1 MSGIHLKDLSKV
13 YKEQIAE
20 KKHDSYLETDMKKRQ
35 KNNEKARKDMKKMG
49 SMSNPH
55 FGDGPTGS
63 MSSEEVE
70 VAEADSLAAMQA
82 RREKRLAAQ
91 RKREG
96 TTATGRDFG
105 HDYSLTPAQ
114 QKARRDAE
122 FKAGIGTKKEE
133 VEVDEA
139 MSSYDRN
146 RKRAAQRA
154 AARNAARDAGKTG
167 VVPGVGYVSPR
178 RERET
183 YVDSA
188 GTTRHKSGAKMEG
201 LDPVGR
207 EDGDVNNDGKKDG
220 TDKYLMNR
228 RKAIGKAIKKKMSEG
243 VRDMD
248 PEKGTA
254 ERKARPEKKRGMK
267 LDDHPQYQKEGYG
280 APGHNPGSGEK
291 SVARAKA
298 LMDKKGQKGAPGLDA
313 MAAAKKEHEARR
325 GVKKEE
331 FIPEVMSDDMDD
343 KPIKEKKV
351 KNVVKI
357 NPKLGESVEEIGGE
371 LIEAVEIFDILEE
384 ITDQELRFVSDR
396 MIDEIVEEFF
406 IEAAEQDEDLEVLQ
420 QNLCESIDLSISL
433 LLEQEDL
440 DEVTSPAAVA
450 SARMRANRSSGSG
463 GESSGPSR
471 ASVMDRVKSAVKKGV
486 KVARKAAVKGAEVAG
501 KAVGHTKN
509 LAKDMGSAAKKG
521 YQSTQTGSSDSESSS
536 TPKKKGPG
544 MLSRIGAKLKRG
556 IGKAAR
562 AVSRGARNV
571 ARKMDEDI
579 KIEEGKSSRPLGVMH
594 TIARGMKQEKGTKRN
609 EGGKYLRM
617 QTTKKQNKKSAD
629 LDAHREKQRSERGL
643 PEELSVEGYGAP
655 GHNPGSGEKSVAR
668 AKALM
673 DKKGQKGAPGLDA
686 MMAAKK
692 EHEARRGVKKEEMSP
707 QEIQMQK
714 KKATLD
720 KMIAMKRKQQLDKTK
735 AEPVKAMGEAKELSV
750 DDQMRIS
757 REANAKR
764 KPYQPGDRMRQRAAQ
779 IKQMAKNAPKDTR
792 TDAQKMTD
800 ATGPRPGSRYRGD

>member
-20 KKHDSYLETDMKKRQ
+20 KKDDSYLETDMKKRQ

-70 VAEADSLAAMQA
+70 VTEADSLAAMQA

-91 RKREG
+91 RKKMG
-96 TTATGRDFG
+96 TSSTGQDFG
-105 HDYSLTPAQ
+105 HDYGISSAERKKRQ
-114 QKARRDAE
+114 QAE
-122 FKAGIGTKKEE
+122 FDKFVGKKTQ
-133 VEVDEA
+133 
-139 MSSYDRN
+139 
-146 RKRAAQRA
+146 K
-154 AARNAARDAGKTG
+154 
-167 VVPGVGYVSPR
+167 
-178 RERET
+178 
-183 YVDSA
+183 
-188 GTTRHKSGAKMEG
+188 EG
-201 LDPVGR
+201 LDPVGK
-207 EDGDVNNDGKKDG
+207 EDGDVNNDGKKDS
-220 TDKYLMNR
+220 TDSYLMKR
-228 RKAIGKAIKKKMSEG
+228 RKAIGKAIKSKMSEG

-254 ERKARPEKKRGMK
+254 ERKARLEKKRGMK
-267 LDDHPQYQKEGYG
+267 MDDHPEY
-280 APGHNPGSGEK
+280 
-291 SVARAKA
+291 
-298 LMDKKGQKGAPGLDA
+298 
-313 MAAAKKEHEARR
+313 
-325 GVKKEE
+325 KKEE
-331 FIPEVMSDDMDD
+331 YIPEVMTDSMDE

-351 KNVVKI
+351 KNTIKI
-357 NPKLGESVEEIGGE
+357 NPKMGESVEEIGGE

-384 ITDQELRFVSDR
+384 ITDEELRFISDK
-396 MIDEIVEEFF
+396 MIDQVVEEFF
-406 IEAAEQDEDLEVLQ
+406 AEAVEKDEDLEVLQ
-420 QNLCESIDLSISL
+420 QNLCESIDLSISI
-433 LLEQEDL
+433 LLEQDAGAEARKRMM
-440 DEVTSPAAVA
+440 SRPA
-450 SARMRANRSSGSG
+450 
-463 GESSGPSR
+463 R
-471 ASVMDRVKSAVKKGV
+471 ASVMDRVKSAVKKGA
-486 KVARKAAVKGAEVAG
+486 KMARKAAVKGAEVAG

-571 ARKMDEDI
+571 ARKMDEAVY
-579 KIEEGKSSRPLGVMH
+579 G
-594 TIARGMKQEKGTKRN
+594 GTK
-609 EGGKYLRM
+609 KPAPTDPRM
-617 QTTKKQNKKSAD
+617 LVTNA
-629 LDAHREKQRSERGL
+629 
-643 PEELSVEGYGAP
+643 
-655 GHNPGSGEKSVAR
+655 
-668 AKALM
+668 
-673 DKKGQKGAPGLDA
+673 DKKANTPAYQKMKAGDKRYK
-686 MMAAKK
+686 AAD
-692 EHEARRGVKKEEMSP
+692 HMGEEMSP

-735 AEPVKAMGEAKELSV
+735 AEPVKAMGEAKELSI

-764 KPYQPGDRMRQRAAQ
+764 KPYQPGDRMKQRAAQ
-779 IKQMAKNAPKDTR
+779 IKQMVKNAPKDTR
-792 TDAQKMTD
+792 TDAQKMAD

>member
-20 KKHDSYLETDMKKRQ
+20 KKDDSYLETDMKKRQ

-70 VAEADSLAAMQA
+70 V
-82 RREKRLAAQ
+82 
-91 RKREG
+91 
-96 TTATGRDFG
+96 
-105 HDYSLTPAQ
+105 
-114 QKARRDAE
+114 
-122 FKAGIGTKKEE
+122 
-133 VEVDEA
+133 DEA

-154 AARNAARDAGKTG
+154 AERNAARAAGKTG

-178 RERET
+178 KERET

-201 LDPVGR
+201 LDPVGK
-207 EDGDVNNDGKKDG
+207 EDGDVNNDGKKDS
-220 TDKYLMNR
+220 TDSYLMKR
-228 RKAIGKAIKKKMSEG
+228 RKAIGKAIKSKMSEG

-254 ERKARPEKKRGMK
+254 ERKARLEKKRGMK
-267 LDDHPQYQKEGYG
+267 MDDHPEY
-280 APGHNPGSGEK
+280 
-291 SVARAKA
+291 
-298 LMDKKGQKGAPGLDA
+298 
-313 MAAAKKEHEARR
+313 
-325 GVKKEE
+325 KKEE
-331 FIPEVMSDDMDD
+331 YIPEVMTDSMDE

-351 KNVVKI
+351 KNTVKI
-357 NPKLGESVEEIGGE
+357 NPKMGESVEEIGGE

-384 ITDQELRFVSDR
+384 ITDEELRFISDK
-396 MIDEIVEEFF
+396 MIDQVVEEFF
-406 IEAAEQDEDLEVLQ
+406 AEAVKKDEDLEVLQ
-420 QNLCESIDLSISL
+420 QNLCESIDLSISI
-433 LLEQEDL
+433 LLEQDAGAEARKRMM
-440 DEVTSPAAVA
+440 SRPA
-450 SARMRANRSSGSG
+450 
-463 GESSGPSR
+463 R
-471 ASVMDRVKSAVKKGV
+471 ASVMDRVKSAVKKGA
-486 KVARKAAVKGAEVAG
+486 KMARKAAVKGAEVAG

-571 ARKMDEDI
+571 ARKMDEAVY
-579 KIEEGKSSRPLGVMH
+579 G
-594 TIARGMKQEKGTKRN
+594 GTKQPAPTAP
-609 EGGKYLRM
+609 RM
-617 QTTKKQNKKSAD
+617 LVTSAD
-629 LDAHREKQRSERGL
+629 K
-643 PEELSVEGYGAP
+643 
-655 GHNPGSGEKSVAR
+655 
-668 AKALM
+668 KANTPAYQKM
-673 DKKGQKGAPGLDA
+673 KAGDKRYK
-686 MMAAKK
+686 AAD
-692 EHEARRGVKKEEMSP
+692 HMGEEMSP

-764 KPYQPGDRMRQRAAQ
+764 KPYQPGDRMKQRAAQ
-779 IKQMAKNAPKDTR
+779 IKQMVKNAPKDTR
-792 TDAQKMTD
+792 TDAQKMAD

>member
-13 YKEQIAE
+13 YKEQIVE
-20 KKHDSYLETDMKKRQ
+20 KKDDSYLETDMKKRQ

-70 VAEADSLAAMQA
+70 VTEADSLAAMQA

-91 RKREG
+91 RKKMG
-96 TTATGRDFG
+96 TSSTGQDFG
-105 HDYSLTPAQ
+105 HDYGISSAERKKRQ
-114 QKARRDAE
+114 QAE
-122 FKAGIGTKKEE
+122 FDKFVGKKTQ
-133 VEVDEA
+133 
-139 MSSYDRN
+139 
-146 RKRAAQRA
+146 K
-154 AARNAARDAGKTG
+154 
-167 VVPGVGYVSPR
+167 
-178 RERET
+178 
-183 YVDSA
+183 
-188 GTTRHKSGAKMEG
+188 EG
-201 LDPVGR
+201 LDPVGK
-207 EDGDVNNDGKKDG
+207 EDGDVNNDGKKDS
-220 TDKYLMNR
+220 TDSYLMKR
-228 RKAIGKAIKKKMSEG
+228 RKAIGKAIKSKMSEG

-254 ERKARPEKKRGMK
+254 ERKARLEKKRGMK
-267 LDDHPQYQKEGYG
+267 MDDHPEY
-280 APGHNPGSGEK
+280 
-291 SVARAKA
+291 
-298 LMDKKGQKGAPGLDA
+298 
-313 MAAAKKEHEARR
+313 
-325 GVKKEE
+325 KKEE
-331 FIPEVMSDDMDD
+331 YIPEVMTDSMDE

-351 KNVVKI
+351 KNTIKI
-357 NPKLGESVEEIGGE
+357 NPKMGESVEEIGGE

-384 ITDQELRFVSDR
+384 ITDEELRFISDK
-396 MIDEIVEEFF
+396 MIDQVVEEFF
-406 IEAAEQDEDLEVLQ
+406 AEAVEKDEDLEVLQ
-420 QNLCESIDLSISL
+420 QNLCESIDLSISI
-433 LLEQEDL
+433 LLEQDAGAEARKRL
-440 DEVTSPAAVA
+440 MSRPA
-450 SARMRANRSSGSG
+450 
-463 GESSGPSR
+463 R
-471 ASVMDRVKSAVKKGV
+471 ASVMDRVKSAVKKGA

-521 YQSTQTGSSDSESSS
+521 YQSTQTGSSDSETSS

-571 ARKMDEDI
+571 ARKMDEAVY
-579 KIEEGKSSRPLGVMH
+579 G
-594 TIARGMKQEKGTKRN
+594 GTK
-609 EGGKYLRM
+609 KPAPTDTRM
-617 QTTKKQNKKSAD
+617 LVTNA
-629 LDAHREKQRSERGL
+629 
-643 PEELSVEGYGAP
+643 
-655 GHNPGSGEKSVAR
+655 
-668 AKALM
+668 
-673 DKKGQKGAPGLDA
+673 DKKANTPAYQKMKAGDKRYK
-686 MMAAKK
+686 AAD
-692 EHEARRGVKKEEMSP
+692 HMGEEMSP

-764 KPYQPGDRMRQRAAQ
+764 KPYQPGDRMKQRAAQ
-779 IKQMAKNAPKDTR
+779 IKQMVKNAPKDTR

>member
-20 KKHDSYLETDMKKRQ
+20 KKDDSYLETDMKKRQ

-70 VAEADSLAAMQA
+70 VTEADSLAAMQA

-91 RKREG
+91 RKKMG
-96 TTATGRDFG
+96 TSSTGQDFG
-105 HDYSLTPAQ
+105 HDYGISSAERKKRQ
-114 QKARRDAE
+114 QAE
-122 FKAGIGTKKEE
+122 FDKFVGKKTQ
-133 VEVDEA
+133 
-139 MSSYDRN
+139 
-146 RKRAAQRA
+146 K
-154 AARNAARDAGKTG
+154 
-167 VVPGVGYVSPR
+167 
-178 RERET
+178 
-183 YVDSA
+183 
-188 GTTRHKSGAKMEG
+188 EG
-201 LDPVGR
+201 LDPVGK
-207 EDGDVNNDGKKDG
+207 EDGDVNNDGKKDS
-220 TDKYLMNR
+220 TDSYLMKR
-228 RKAIGKAIKKKMSEG
+228 RKAIGKAIKSKMSEG

-254 ERKARPEKKRGMK
+254 ERKARLEKKRGMK
-267 LDDHPQYQKEGYG
+267 MDDHPEY
-280 APGHNPGSGEK
+280 
-291 SVARAKA
+291 
-298 LMDKKGQKGAPGLDA
+298 
-313 MAAAKKEHEARR
+313 
-325 GVKKEE
+325 KKEE
-331 FIPEVMSDDMDD
+331 YIPEVMTDSMDE

-351 KNVVKI
+351 KNTIKI
-357 NPKLGESVEEIGGE
+357 NPKMGESVEEIGGE

-384 ITDQELRFVSDR
+384 ITDEELRFISDK
-396 MIDEIVEEFF
+396 MIDQVVEEFF
-406 IEAAEQDEDLEVLQ
+406 AEAVKKDEDLEVLQ
-420 QNLCESIDLSISL
+420 QNLCESIDLSISI
-433 LLEQEDL
+433 LLEQDAGAEARKRMM
-440 DEVTSPAAVA
+440 SRPA
-450 SARMRANRSSGSG
+450 
-463 GESSGPSR
+463 R
-471 ASVMDRVKSAVKKGV
+471 ASVMDRVKSAVKKGA
-486 KVARKAAVKGAEVAG
+486 KMARKAAVKGAEVAG

-571 ARKMDEDI
+571 ARKMDE
-579 KIEEGKSSRPLGVMH
+579 EVYG
-594 TIARGMKQEKGTKRN
+594 GTK
-609 EGGKYLRM
+609 K
-617 QTTKKQNKKSAD
+617 
-629 LDAHREKQRSERGL
+629 
-643 PEELSVEGYGAP
+643 PAP
-655 GHNPGSGEKSVAR
+655 PAPPRLVTNA
-668 AKALM
+668 
-673 DKKGQKGAPGLDA
+673 DKKANNPAYQKMKAGDKRYK
-686 MMAAKK
+686 AAD
-692 EHEARRGVKKEEMSP
+692 HMGEEMSP

-735 AEPVKAMGEAKELSV
+735 AEPVKAMGEAKELSI

-764 KPYQPGDRMRQRAAQ
+764 KPYQPGDRMKQRAAQ
-779 IKQMAKNAPKDTR
+779 IKQMVKNAPKDTR
-792 TDAQKMTD
+792 TDAQKMAD

>member
-20 KKHDSYLETDMKKRQ
+20 KKDDSYLETDMKKRQ

-70 VAEADSLAAMQA
+70 V
-82 RREKRLAAQ
+82 
-91 RKREG
+91 
-96 TTATGRDFG
+96 
-105 HDYSLTPAQ
+105 
-114 QKARRDAE
+114 
-122 FKAGIGTKKEE
+122 
-133 VEVDEA
+133 DEA

-154 AARNAARDAGKTG
+154 ADRNAARAAGKTG

-178 RERET
+178 KERET

-201 LDPVGR
+201 LDPVGK
-207 EDGDVNNDGKKDG
+207 EDGDVNNDGKKDS
-220 TDKYLMNR
+220 TDSYLMKR
-228 RKAIGKAIKKKMSEG
+228 RKAIGKAIKSKMSEG

-254 ERKARPEKKRGMK
+254 ERKARLEKKRGMK
-267 LDDHPQYQKEGYG
+267 MDDHPEY
-280 APGHNPGSGEK
+280 
-291 SVARAKA
+291 
-298 LMDKKGQKGAPGLDA
+298 
-313 MAAAKKEHEARR
+313 
-325 GVKKEE
+325 KKEE
-331 FIPEVMSDDMDD
+331 YIPEVMTDSMDE

-351 KNVVKI
+351 KNTVKI
-357 NPKLGESVEEIGGE
+357 NPKMGESVEEIGGE

-384 ITDQELRFVSDR
+384 ITDEELRFISDK
-396 MIDEIVEEFF
+396 MIDQVVEEFF
-406 IEAAEQDEDLEVLQ
+406 AEAVEKDEDLEVLQ
-420 QNLCESIDLSISL
+420 QNLCESIDLSISI
-433 LLEQEDL
+433 LLEQDAGAEARKRMM
-440 DEVTSPAAVA
+440 SRPA
-450 SARMRANRSSGSG
+450 
-463 GESSGPSR
+463 R
-471 ASVMDRVKSAVKKGV
+471 ASVMDRVKSAVKKGA
-486 KVARKAAVKGAEVAG
+486 KMARKAAVKGAEVAG

-571 ARKMDEDI
+571 ARKMDEAVY
-579 KIEEGKSSRPLGVMH
+579 G
-594 TIARGMKQEKGTKRN
+594 GT
-609 EGGKYLRM
+609 
-617 QTTKKQNKKSAD
+617 
-629 LDAHREKQRSERGL
+629 
-643 PEELSVEGYGAP
+643 P
-655 GHNPGSGEKSVAR
+655 
-668 AKALM
+668 
-673 DKKGQKGAPGLDA
+673 
-686 MMAAKK
+686 AKK
-692 EHEARRGVKKEEMSP
+692 EAPKDTRMVVTNADKKANTPAYQKMKAGDKRYKAADHMGEEMSP

-735 AEPVKAMGEAKELSV
+735 AEPVKAMGEAKELSI

-764 KPYQPGDRMRQRAAQ
+764 KPYQPGDRMKQRAAQ
-779 IKQMAKNAPKDTR
+779 IKQMVKNAPKDTR
-792 TDAQKMTD
+792 TDAQKMAD

>member
-20 KKHDSYLETDMKKRQ
+20 KKDDSYLETDMKKRQ

-70 VAEADSLAAMQA
+70 V
-82 RREKRLAAQ
+82 
-91 RKREG
+91 
-96 TTATGRDFG
+96 
-105 HDYSLTPAQ
+105 
-114 QKARRDAE
+114 
-122 FKAGIGTKKEE
+122 
-133 VEVDEA
+133 DEA

-154 AARNAARDAGKTG
+154 ADRNAARAAGKTG

-178 RERET
+178 KERET

-201 LDPVGR
+201 LDPVGK
-207 EDGDVNNDGKKDG
+207 EDGDVNNDGKKDS
-220 TDKYLMNR
+220 TDSYLMKR
-228 RKAIGKAIKKKMSEG
+228 RKAIGKAIKNKMKEETEVSEEKKPLPKNKMFRKAGNLGREAISTPI
-243 VRDMD
+243 D
-248 PEKGTA
+248 PEK
-254 ERKARPEKKRGMK
+254 RQKAYDRSKKIIK
-267 LDDHPQYQKEGYG
+267 TL
-280 APGHNPGSGEK
+280 N
-291 SVARAKA
+291 
-298 LMDKKGQKGAPGLDA
+298 
-313 MAAAKKEHEARR
+313 
-325 GVKKEE
+325 KEE
-331 FIPEVMSDDMDD
+331 YIPEVMTDSMDE

-351 KNVVKI
+351 KNTVKI
-357 NPKLGESVEEIGGE
+357 NPKMGESVEEIGGE

-384 ITDQELRFVSDR
+384 ITDEELRFISDK
-396 MIDEIVEEFF
+396 MIDQVVEEFF
-406 IEAAEQDEDLEVLQ
+406 AEAVEKDEDLEVLQ
-420 QNLCESIDLSISL
+420 QNLCESIDLSISI
-433 LLEQEDL
+433 LLEQDAGAEARKRL
-440 DEVTSPAAVA
+440 MSRPA
-450 SARMRANRSSGSG
+450 
-463 GESSGPSR
+463 R
-471 ASVMDRVKSAVKKGV
+471 ASVMDRVKSAVKKGA

-571 ARKMDEDI
+571 ARKMDEAVY
-579 KIEEGKSSRPLGVMH
+579 G
-594 TIARGMKQEKGTKRN
+594 GTK
-609 EGGKYLRM
+609 KPAPTDPRM
-617 QTTKKQNKKSAD
+617 LVTNA
-629 LDAHREKQRSERGL
+629 
-643 PEELSVEGYGAP
+643 
-655 GHNPGSGEKSVAR
+655 
-668 AKALM
+668 
-673 DKKGQKGAPGLDA
+673 DKKANTPAYQKMKAGDKRYK
-686 MMAAKK
+686 AAD
-692 EHEARRGVKKEEMSP
+692 HMGEEMSP

-735 AEPVKAMGEAKELSV
+735 AEPVKAMGEEASDAMKDRRMERGGVAGNQRYDRPAKGVKTGPMSDAEKKK
-750 DDQMRIS
+750 S
-757 REANAKR
+757 REASS
-764 KPYQPGDRMRQRAAQ
+764 RAMDFVRAS
-779 IKQMAKNAPKDTR
+779 ITSKYGKGAIIDT
-792 TDAQKMTD
+792 KKK
-800 ATGPRPGSRYRGD
+800 

>member
-13 YKEQIAE
+13 YREQIAE
-20 KKHDSYLETDMKKRQ
+20 KKDDSYLETDMKKRQ

-70 VAEADSLAAMQA
+70 VTEADSLAAMAA

-91 RKREG
+91 RKKMG
-96 TTATGRDFG
+96 TSSTGQDFG
-105 HDYSLTPAQ
+105 HDYGISSAERKKRQ
-114 QKARRDAE
+114 QAE
-122 FKAGIGTKKEE
+122 FDKFVGKKTQ
-133 VEVDEA
+133 
-139 MSSYDRN
+139 
-146 RKRAAQRA
+146 K
-154 AARNAARDAGKTG
+154 
-167 VVPGVGYVSPR
+167 
-178 RERET
+178 
-183 YVDSA
+183 
-188 GTTRHKSGAKMEG
+188 EG
-201 LDPVGR
+201 LDPVGK

-254 ERKARPEKKRGMK
+254 ERKARLEKKRGMK
-267 LDDHPQYQKEGYG
+267 MDDHPQF
-280 APGHNPGSGEK
+280 
-291 SVARAKA
+291 
-298 LMDKKGQKGAPGLDA
+298 
-313 MAAAKKEHEARR
+313 
-325 GVKKEE
+325 KKEE
-331 FIPEVMSDDMDD
+331 FIPEVMSDDMDE

-357 NPKLGESVEEIGGE
+357 NPKMGESVEEIGGE

-384 ITDQELRFVSDR
+384 ITDQELRFISDR

-406 IEAAEQDEDLEVLQ
+406 LEAADQDEDLEVLQ

-433 LLEQEDL
+433 LLEQDAGAE
-440 DEVTSPAAVA
+440 
-450 SARMRANRSSGSG
+450 ARKRLG
-463 GESSGPSR
+463 SGPSR
-471 ASVMDRVKSAVKKGV
+471 ASVMDRVKSAVKKHGPTV
-486 KVARKAAVKGAEVAG
+486 KAGLKKAG
-501 KAVGHTKN
+501 KAAARGAGYAAGAAVRG
-509 LAKDMGSAAKKG
+509 AKAAGREFSKG
-521 YQSTQTGSSDSESSS
+521 YERGRTGSSGSSDSSSS
-536 TPKKKGPG
+536 DSDSGSSSAPKKKGPG
-544 MLSRIGAKLKRG
+544 LLSRIGAKLKRG

-571 ARKMDEDI
+571 ARKMDEAVY
-579 KIEEGKSSRPLGVMH
+579 G
-594 TIARGMKQEKGTKRN
+594 GTPAKKEAPKDTRMTVTNADKKANTPAYQKFKAGDKRY
-609 EGGKYLRM
+609 KA
-617 QTTKKQNKKSAD
+617 AD
-629 LDAHREKQRSERGL
+629 HMG
-643 PEELSVEGYGAP
+643 EGYGAP

-673 DKKGQKGAPGLDA
+673 DKQGRKGAPGLNA

-692 EHEARRGVKKEEMSP
+692 EHEARRGVKKEELENVEELYKGKHGQSEKEYQDSLSDAGKMISGDSKMSGSAYSSRAVSSTGPNPAGGSKKPKGQGRMTSGARADLQYRKANLKKEEMSP
-707 QEIQMQK
+707 QEVQMQK

-720 KMIAMKRKQQLDKTK
+720 KMIAMKRKQQLDKSK
-735 AEPVKAMGEAKELSV
+735 AEPTKAMGEAKELSV

-764 KPYQPGDRMRQRAAQ
+764 KPYQPGDRMKQRAAQ
-779 IKQMAKNAPKDTR
+779 IKQMVKNAPKDTR

>member
-13 YKEQIAE
+13 YREQIAE
-20 KKHDSYLETDMKKRQ
+20 KKDDSYLETDMKKRQ
-35 KNNEKARKDMKKMG
+35 KNNEKARKDMEKMG
-49 SMSNPH
+49 TSMKNKRVMTTQPAAKGRAASRLHSKYSMRSKGNVA
-55 FGDGPTGS
+55 GETDGPGPNAPKRSGRKGRGS
-63 MSSEEVE
+63 E
-70 VAEADSLAAMQA
+70 
-82 RREKRLAAQ
+82 
-91 RKREG
+91 
-96 TTATGRDFG
+96 T
-105 HDYSLTPAQ
+105 
-114 QKARRDAE
+114 
-122 FKAGIGTKKEE
+122 
-133 VEVDEA
+133 
-139 MSSYDRN
+139 DRGSG
-146 RKRAAQRA
+146 
-154 AARNAARDAGKTG
+154 NAAK
-167 VVPGVGYVSPR
+167 R
-178 RERET
+178 RMST
-183 YVDSA
+183 
-188 GTTRHKSGAKMEG
+188 EG

-254 ERKARPEKKRGMK
+254 ERKARLEKKRGMK
-267 LDDHPQYQKEGYG
+267 LDDHPQF
-280 APGHNPGSGEK
+280 
-291 SVARAKA
+291 
-298 LMDKKGQKGAPGLDA
+298 
-313 MAAAKKEHEARR
+313 
-325 GVKKEE
+325 KKEE
-331 FIPEVMSDDMDD
+331 FIPEVMSDDMDE

-357 NPKLGESVEEIGGE
+357 NPKIGESVEEIGGE

-384 ITDQELRFVSDR
+384 ITDQELRFISDK

-406 IEAAEQDEDLEVLQ
+406 LEAADQDEDLEVLQ

-433 LLEQEDL
+433 LLEQDAGAE
-440 DEVTSPAAVA
+440 
-450 SARMRANRSSGSG
+450 ARKRLG
-463 GESSGPSR
+463 SGPSR
-471 ASVMDRVKSAVKKGV
+471 ASVMDRVKSAVKKHGPTV
-486 KVARKAAVKGAEVAG
+486 KAGLKKAG
-501 KAVGHTKN
+501 KAAARGAGYAAGAAVRG
-509 LAKDMGSAAKKG
+509 AKAAGREFSKG
-521 YQSTQTGSSDSESSS
+521 YERGRTGSSGSSDSSSS
-536 TPKKKGPG
+536 DSDSGSSSAPKKKGPG
-544 MLSRIGAKLKRG
+544 LLSRIGAKLKRG

-571 ARKMDEDI
+571 ARKMDEAVY
-579 KIEEGKSSRPLGVMH
+579 G
-594 TIARGMKQEKGTKRN
+594 GTPAKKEAPKDTRMTVTNADKKANTPAYQKFKAGDKRY
-609 EGGKYLRM
+609 KA
-617 QTTKKQNKKSAD
+617 AD
-629 LDAHREKQRSERGL
+629 HMG
-643 PEELSVEGYGAP
+643 EGYGAP

-673 DKKGQKGAPGLDA
+673 DKQGRKGAPGLNA

-707 QEIQMQK
+707 QEVQMQK

-764 KPYQPGDRMRQRAAQ
+764 KPYQPGDRMKQRAAQ
-779 IKQMAKNAPKDTR
+779 IKQMVKNAPKDTR